1 MEVATA
7 GSDCYV
13 KDWENREQGKKFG
26 GKTVEPK
33 LRPLGRDWWSA
44 GLMSLRSEE
53 GPFGAGVQNSAK
65 EVLARWCWC
74 LLRA

>member
-7 GSDCYV
+7 GSSWCV
-13 KDWENREQGKKFG
+13 EDWENGEQGKKFV

-65 EVLARWCWC
+65 EVLTSWC
-74 LLRA
+74 

>member
-7 GSDCYV
+7 GSGWCV
-13 KDWENREQGKKFG
+13 EDWENGEQGKKFV

-65 EVLARWCWC
+65 EVLTSWC
-74 LLRA
+74 